1 MLGTFDSPS
10 PLGIGLAIVV
20 GVGAVVIHVCLT
32 RRNPWWLGA
41 IMPVAWVLGAA
52 AIAATRSTALAD
64 LRDDAIIVVMLLFL
78 WWVNG
83 DARARRRRSPA
94 D

>member
-10 PLGIGLAIVV
+10 LLGIGLAIVV

-41 IMPVAWVLGAA
+41 IMPVAWVLGAVG
-52 AIAATRSTALAD
+52 IAATWGAALAD
-64 LRDDAIIVVMLLFL
+64 LRDDVIIVGMLLFL

>member
-10 PLGIGLAIVV
+10 LLGIVLATVV

-41 IMPVAWVLGAA
+41 IMPVAWVSGQSASQRPGAQRWPTCA
-52 AIAATRSTALAD
+52 MT
-64 LRDDAIIVVMLLFL
+64 
-78 WWVNG
+78 
-83 DARARRRRSPA
+83 
-94 D
+94 